1 MFESRLHV
9 ARSFGYKM
17 FQADSAEDLTAE
29 QYYILFESLVKSIEQ
44 SVGKSSNDRTVSFR
58 TSS

>member
-1 MFESRLHV
+1 
-9 ARSFGYKM
+9 M